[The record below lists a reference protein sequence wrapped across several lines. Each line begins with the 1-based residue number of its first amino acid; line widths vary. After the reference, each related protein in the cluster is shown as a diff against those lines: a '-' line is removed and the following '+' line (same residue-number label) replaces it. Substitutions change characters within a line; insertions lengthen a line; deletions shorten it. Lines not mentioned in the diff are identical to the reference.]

1 MNFQQK
7 KLLIVFE
14 QITKVQKKHKK
25 YQSINHLNDL
35 IRNTVRHTILV
46 TQLKFKRR
54 YVIRQKILKF
64 LQNKEQF
71 QYLIFCVR

>member
-7 KLLIVFE
+7 KWLIVFE
-14 QITKVQKKHKK
+14 QITIVQKKHKK

-54 YVIRQKILKF
+54 YVLRQKILKF